1 MITNQRRA
9 MIQAGVALAAAA
21 LLLLVFHKPLMA
33 AFPAAFGLFI
43 FITGLWFP
51 QAYDQVDK
59 LFRWLAHGLGVM
71 IAWCTL
77 APVYLIG
84 FTLVRAWLALTGRD
98 PLQRAR
104 RGTATTAWHT
114 RASVPRSLDD
124 YKRLY

>member
-1 MITNQRRA
+1 MITNQRRS

-21 LLLLVFHKPLMA
+21 LLLFVFHKPLMA
-33 AFPAAFGLFI
+33 AFPAVFGLFLL
-43 FITGLWFP
+43 ITGLWFP
-51 QAYDQVDK
+51 RVYGLTEE
-59 LFRWLAHGLGVM
+59 LFRWLAHALGV
-71 IAWCTL
+71 IITWCVL

-114 RASVPRSLDD
+114 RACVPRSLDD

>member
-1 MITNQRRA
+1 MTQPWRS
-9 MIQAGVALAAAA
+9 MIQASTALAAAA
-21 LLLLVFHKPLMA
+21 LLFFVFHKPFVA
-33 AFPAAFGLFI
+33 SFPAAFGLFI

-51 QAYDQVDK
+51 RVYSHTDK
-59 LFRWLAHGLGVM
+59 LCRCLAHALGVL
-71 IAWCTL
+71 ITWCTL

-114 RASVPRSLDD
+114 RTSVPRSLAD